1 VHPLVRF
8 IDFYWGMLLARCYDR
23 WQSQPRTEMLLLVLL
38 LAALALYPIVDAK
51 VRNAPLFWIV
61 LLPLIGVFAQQRG
74 WLSRLL
80 QTRTMLW
87 LGSLTMP
94 LFLTH
99 QMMIPIVQHH
109 LPDMPAVAMLAA
121 CLLVALTVSWG
132 IQTIFSRLLRL

>member
-1 VHPLVRF
+1 ME
-8 IDFYWGMLLARCYDR
+8 W
-23 WQSQPRTEMLLLVLL
+23 LLLVLL
-38 LAALALYPIVDAK
+38 LAALALYPVMDAK
-51 VRNAPLFWIV
+51 VRNAPLYWIV
-61 LLPLIGVFAQQRG
+61 LLPLIAVFVQQRG

-80 QTRTMLW
+80 QSKAMLW

-99 QMMIPIVQHH
+99 QMVISIVQHH